1 MAVTGLL
8 TGEIAGSHRPIGVD
22 EAQEDE
28 DGHGEQHVLPVL
40 LPKQLELLFWEEVV
54 LGQVV

>member
-1 MAVTGLL
+1 MTGLL